1 MNIHFLYKFLFLFR
15 YVVLYDLYFST
26 KLCTQFSQQW
36 LQHTFQLPE
45 SPFFWDF
52 QLNRLIVREKKTS
65 ACVVFLNSSFTLL
78 FLSTLFLI
86 FLSTLFFY
94 RKPLSKVLPGGFQP
108 LLGSNCAL
116 WEFPGDIR
124 GIGMYATSFC

>member
-1 MNIHFLYKFLFLFR
+1 MNIHVLYKFFSYFVMLFCMIYIFQRNFVHSLVSSDYSIHSSFQK
-15 YVVLYDLYFST
+15 VL
-26 KLCTQFSQQW
+26 
-36 LQHTFQLPE
+36 
-45 SPFFWDF
+45 FFWDF